1 MRAPWSGWST
11 EGRSMASLPGVGWGW
26 GFELRADHDAELGE
40 MIEEPLPPLAL
51 GIVGD
56 GLVRVRPRA
65 RARDRARVR
74 VRARVGAQG
83 WG

>member
-1 MRAPWSGWST
+1 
-11 EGRSMASLPGVGWGW
+11 
-26 GFELRADHDAELGE
+26 

-65 RARDRARVR
+65 RARDRARLR